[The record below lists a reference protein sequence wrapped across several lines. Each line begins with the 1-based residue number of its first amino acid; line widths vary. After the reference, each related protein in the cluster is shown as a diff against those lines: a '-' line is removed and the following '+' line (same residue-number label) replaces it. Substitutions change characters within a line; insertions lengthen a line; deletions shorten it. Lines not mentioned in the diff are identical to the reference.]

1 MGNFYKG
8 YNNFFSEYVLPRIK
22 CYNKSRERLITMKQA
37 TQLDKSKAKLKLKNL
52 LKEMSDIGNDYID
65 NILEE
70 NQELTDIQILE
81 IVLEFYKNMKEE
93 AV

>member
-1 MGNFYKG
+1 
-8 YNNFFSEYVLPRIK
+8 
-22 CYNKSRERLITMKQA
+22 MKQA

-52 LKEMSDIGNDYID
+52 LKEMSDIGNDFID

>member
-1 MGNFYKG
+1 
-8 YNNFFSEYVLPRIK
+8 
-22 CYNKSRERLITMKQA
+22 MKQA

>member
-1 MGNFYKG
+1 
-8 YNNFFSEYVLPRIK
+8 
-22 CYNKSRERLITMKQA
+22 MKQA

-52 LKEMSDIGNDYID
+52 LKEMSDIGNEFID

-70 NQELTDIQILE
+70 NEELTEIQILE

-93 AV
+93 DV

>member
-1 MGNFYKG
+1 
-8 YNNFFSEYVLPRIK
+8 
-22 CYNKSRERLITMKQA
+22 MKQA
-37 TQLDKSKAKLKLKNL
+37 TQLDKSKSKLKLKNL
-52 LKEMSDIGNDYID
+52 LKEMSDIGNDFID

-93 AV
+93 DV

>member
-1 MGNFYKG
+1 
-8 YNNFFSEYVLPRIK
+8 
-22 CYNKSRERLITMKQA
+22 MKQA
-37 TQLDKSKAKLKLKNL
+37 TKLDKSKAKLKLKNL
-52 LKEMSDIGNDYID
+52 LKEMSDIGNDFID

>member
-1 MGNFYKG
+1 
-8 YNNFFSEYVLPRIK
+8 
-22 CYNKSRERLITMKQA
+22 MKQA

-52 LKEMSDIGNDYID
+52 LKEMSDIGNDFID

-70 NQELTDIQILE
+70 NEEITEIQILE

>member
-1 MGNFYKG
+1 
-8 YNNFFSEYVLPRIK
+8 
-22 CYNKSRERLITMKQA
+22 MKQA

-52 LKEMSDIGNDYID
+52 LKEMSDIGNDFID

-93 AV
+93 DF